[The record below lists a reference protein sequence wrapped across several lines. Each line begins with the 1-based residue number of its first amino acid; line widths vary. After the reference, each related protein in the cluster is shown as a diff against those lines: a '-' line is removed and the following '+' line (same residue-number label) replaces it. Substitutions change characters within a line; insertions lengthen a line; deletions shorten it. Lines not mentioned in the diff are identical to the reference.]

1 MDDAPITT
9 WDDYHRARER
19 AQAAHAAALAAR
31 AARGPALFSA
41 TMCLCGAPSGSCAPA
56 ACHALAAADER
67 LQRGDAP
74 PPGGAR

>member
-1 MDDAPITT
+1 MDDPTIAT

-19 AQAAHAAALAAR
+19 AQAEHAAALAAR
-31 AARGPALFSA
+31 AARGPAIFSA
-41 TMCLCGAPSGSCAPA
+41 TMCLCGAPSGSLASPL
-56 ACHALAAADER
+56 CHALAAADER